1 MFTWH
6 CQELRGT
13 RYWNKTW
20 HSSTPQNLEDPCH
33 FPNSSD
39 LVSDNLLPSSD
50 IFGVI
55 HCRGG
60 GGGEGREGGDSAQV
74 EYAHNMLKATLH
86 PTLM

>member
-39 LVSDNLLPSSD
+39 LVSDNLLSSSD
-50 IFGVI
+50 ILGSSTA
-55 HCRGG
+55 GEE
-60 GGGEGREGGDSAQV
+60 GEGREGGDSAQV
-74 EYAHNMLKATLH
+74 EYAHIIVKATLH

>member
-1 MFTWH
+1 M
-6 CQELRGT
+6 T

-39 LVSDNLLPSSD
+39 LVSDDLLSSSD

-55 HCRGG
+55 HCRK
-60 GGGEGREGGDSAQV
+60 GEGRRGRVEEGEV
-74 EYAHNMLKATLH
+74 EGSDNVHVIYLVKATLH
-86 PTLM
+86 ILTTA